1 MRYDA
6 VKWRLNFLYTRHWP
20 MDKTLASKLYLTNL
34 TTAPLVSVCIP
45 TYKGGAYLAAAI
57 DSVLAQTLV
66 DFQLIVVDDNS
77 PDDTAQIV
85 ARYRDPRLIYVRNPS
100 NLGPEGNWNRCLE
113 LATGRYFKL
122 LPHDDLL
129 APACLERQAAIL
141 ESDTVQALALVFGA
155 RNVIGPDGR
164 RLAIRRYGHAG
175 NERLPAQTVGTQCVR
190 RGTNVLG
197 EPGSVM
203 FRRELAQRVGRF
215 DARYPYVI
223 DLDYWLRLL
232 DHGDAYYCD
241 EELSAFRV
249 SREQWSVRLGH
260 QQAEDFQQSMRQH
273 LARTGRRLRLLDR
286 GIGRLTP
293 TLNNWGRRL
302 FYHLYLR

>member
-1 MRYDA
+1 
-6 VKWRLNFLYTRHWP
+6 
-20 MDKTLASKLYLTNL
+20 MDKALALNLYRTNL
-34 TTAPLVSVCIP
+34 TSAPLVSVCIP

-57 DSVLAQTLV
+57 DSMLAQTLV

-77 PDDTAQIV
+77 PDETAQIV
-85 ARYRDPRLIYVRNPS
+85 ARYRDPRLIYARNPS

-129 APACLERQAAIL
+129 APTCLERQSAIL
-141 ESDTVQALALVFGA
+141 ESDTGQALALVFGA

-164 RLAIRRYGHAG
+164 GLAIRRYGRAG
-175 NERLPAQTVGTQCVR
+175 SQRLPAQTVWAQCAR

-203 FRRELAQRVGRF
+203 FRRKLAQRVGCF

-241 EELSAFRV
+241 ELLSAFRV
-249 SREQWSVRLGH
+249 SRGQWSVQLGH
-260 QQAEDFQQSMRQH
+260 QQAEDFQRCMRQH
-273 LARTGRRLRLLDR
+273 LARTGRRLGLLDR
-286 GIGRLTP
+286 SVGYFTP
-293 TLNNWGRRL
+293 ALNNWGRRL
-302 FYHLYLR
+302 FYQLYLR